1 MPQRFQHNSSFM
13 LPAVLA
19 FLGSA
24 YCLLVYLGFG
34 EDLCITAGCSLYKGA
49 QIAGISMW
57 VIGLA
62 AFLLLLLTLATGF
75 GSLAAF
81 LVVLFLLG
89 DCGLLLLMGVTS
101 SCLSCLGVALI
112 FALIY
117 ISLRSQMT
125 PQAKGGSSKLLLL
138 WGVLFAFNLVSTVK
152 ELLPPEPMAGEAS
165 APVHLYFSPS
175 CPSCLEMLQKLPKD
189 SSVVAYYPVSKSEE
203 DVATFAAVQAELEQ
217 GLSMPEAVNKV
228 LNASPPPRQ
237 ISLWENL
244 PLRWKM
250 LRNKAVI
257 MIYGSGSVP
266 FTTIKGAPQNPASL
280 SVSDMAAPE
289 ATPSQAQPKQPP
301 LPAPPTKTDTPQTAP
316 GNNMPEG
323 EAPKNKTA
331 DAKTSADK
339 LSGGKIVDE
348 KILGNI
354 LRNSTDFG
362 LCTDKSP
369 EKCD

>member
-1 MPQRFQHNSSFM
+1 MSQRFQHNSSFM
-13 LPAVLA
+13 LPAALA

-34 EDLCITAGCSLYKGA
+34 EELCITAGCSLYKGV

-57 VIGLA
+57 IIGLA

-75 GSLAAF
+75 ANLATF
-81 LVVLFLLG
+81 LIVLFLLG
-89 DCGLLLLMGVTS
+89 DCCLLFLMALTS

-117 ISLRSQMT
+117 VGLRSQMT
-125 PQAKGGSSKLLLL
+125 PQAKGGSSKLLLI
-138 WGVLFAFNLVSTVK
+138 WAILFAFNLVSTAK
-152 ELLPPEPMAGEAS
+152 ELLPPEPMAGEAN

-189 SSVVAYYPVSKSEE
+189 SAMTAYYPVSKSEE
-203 DVATFAAVQAELEQ
+203 DVATFTAVQLELEQ
-217 GLSMPEAVNKV
+217 GLSMPEAVTKV
-228 LNASPPPRQ
+228 LNDPNRPQ
-237 ISLWENL
+237 KISFLENL

-266 FTTIKGAPQNPASL
+266 FTTIKGAPKNPASL
-280 SVSDMAAPE
+280 AVWDLDPPEARLAQTTADDGKAAPSKNTTGGK
-289 ATPSQAQPKQPP
+289 TPENKIGQ
-301 LPAPPTKTDTPQTAP
+301 D
-316 GNNMPEG
+316 
-323 EAPKNKTA
+323 KTA
-331 DAKTSADK
+331 GD
-339 LSGGKIVDE
+339 
-348 KILGNI
+348 ILQ
-354 LRNSTDFG
+354 NSTEFG
-362 LCTDKSP
+362 LCNEKSP